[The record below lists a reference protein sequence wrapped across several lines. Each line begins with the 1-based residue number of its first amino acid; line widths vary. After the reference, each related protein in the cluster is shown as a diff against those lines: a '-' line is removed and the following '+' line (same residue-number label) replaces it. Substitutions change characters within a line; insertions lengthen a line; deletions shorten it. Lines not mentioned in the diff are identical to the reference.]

1 MKEIKLPKQCSCEG
15 AERTYRELE
24 NEHLRV
30 CRERDAAEAGVLAAN
45 RTIVRLHKLEHAAAE
60 LARYDTLWP
69 PGPVDAWMSKREKL
83 IAAVVAA
90 ANEEQG

>member
-1 MKEIKLPKQCSCEG
+1 MKEIKIPKQCSCED

-30 CRERDAAEAGVLAAN
+30 CRERDAAEVDVLIAN
-45 RTIVRLHKLEHAAAE
+45 RTIVRLTKVANAAAE

-69 PGPVDAWMSKREKL
+69 PGPVDAWMSKREQL
-83 IAAVVAA
+83 IAAVIAA
-90 ANEEQG
+90 SNEP